1 MVKVSLKSLLI
12 SKMYV
17 VILNQTIKQLDIA
30 DIFLM
35 SSKPF
40 LEFDNRSLN
49 LVVTFN
55 FFSCSIKYTMFCHCA
70 VVDLKGPGSLCLC
83 ALEFISVAVLGKKLT
98 KLG

>member
-12 SKMYV
+12 SKMYDV
-17 VILNQTIKQLDIA
+17 NQTIKQLDIA

-40 LEFDNRSLN
+40 LEFDNRSD

-83 ALEFISVAVLGKKLT
+83 ALKFISVTVLGKKLT